1 MKTSLSTLLLSLAL
15 LAPAASLAQAAAAAP
30 TAGPAA
36 AAPPAATPQVF
47 PTKPVMRPDG
57 RKWRI
62 GYFESGDYSE
72 YPRTLRVTVDGLQ
85 KLGWITVPAIPD
97 GLNGRQMWEYLA
109 DNVRSDTLEFVR
121 DAWWQPGNFDA
132 AQRPAVRESIKQRL
146 EGRKDIDL
154 IIAMG
159 TWAGQDMAGLGAPV
173 PTIVA
178 STSDAVGARITRSA
192 QDSGLD
198 NLHARVQ
205 PERYQRQVRLFHEI
219 VPFKRLGLVYED
231 SPEGRTYSAVEAV
244 EQVARE
250 QGFKVLSCN
259 APSNGIAP
267 EVATRNALE
276 CYARLAP
283 QIDAAYVTV
292 HRGVTPASIDTVA
305 EILRQAR
312 VPSFSMLGS
321 EEVKHGL
328 LLSLAQA
335 DYSYVGLFYAE
346 TMARIFNGAKAREL
360 SQVWIDPAKIAL
372 NLQTARVI
380 GFDPPVDILLA
391 ADEVYEAR

>member
-1 MKTSLSTLLLSLAL
+1 MKKSLPTLMLCLAL
-15 LAPAASLAQAAAAAP
+15 LAPAASMAQ
-30 TAGPAA
+30 T
-36 AAPPAATPQVF
+36 AATPAAQVF
-47 PTKPVMRPDG
+47 PTKPAAKPDG
-57 RKWRI
+57 AKWRI

-72 YPRTLRVTVDGLQ
+72 YPRTLRVTVEGLQ
-85 KLGWITVPAIPD
+85 KLGWLSLPAMPD
-97 GLNGRQMWEYLA
+97 GLSGRQMWEFLA
-109 DNVRSDTLEFVR
+109 DNARSDTLEFVR

-132 AQRPAVRESIKQRL
+132 AQRPAVREAIKQRL
-146 EGRKDIDL
+146 STRRDIDL

-159 TWAGQDMAGLGAPV
+159 TWAGQDMAAMGTPV

-178 STSDAVGARITRSA
+178 STSDAIGARIARSA
-192 QDSGLD
+192 QDSGQD

-250 QGFKVLSCN
+250 QHFEVLTCN
-259 APSNGIAP
+259 APSNGIPP
-267 EVATRNALE
+267 EVATRNAME
-276 CYARLAP
+276 CYAKLAP
-283 QIDAAYVTV
+283 QVDAAYVTV

-346 TMARIFNGAKAREL
+346 TMARIFNGAKPRDL

-372 NLQTARVI
+372 NLETARVI

-391 ADEVYEAR
+391 ADEVYEAQ

>member
-36 AAPPAATPQVF
+36 ATPPAATPQVF
-47 PTKPVMRPDG
+47 PTKPVTRPDG

-178 STSDAVGARITRSA
+178 STS
-192 QDSGLD
+192 
-198 NLHARVQ
+198 
-205 PERYQRQVRLFHEI
+205 
-219 VPFKRLGLVYED
+219 
-231 SPEGRTYSAVEAV
+231 
-244 EQVARE
+244 
-250 QGFKVLSCN
+250 
-259 APSNGIAP
+259 
-267 EVATRNALE
+267 
-276 CYARLAP
+276 
-283 QIDAAYVTV
+283 
-292 HRGVTPASIDTVA
+292 
-305 EILRQAR
+305 
-312 VPSFSMLGS
+312 
-321 EEVKHGL
+321 
-328 LLSLAQA
+328 
-335 DYSYVGLFYAE
+335 
-346 TMARIFNGAKAREL
+346 
-360 SQVWIDPAKIAL
+360 
-372 NLQTARVI
+372 
-380 GFDPPVDILLA
+380 
-391 ADEVYEAR
+391 

>member
-30 TAGPAA
+30 TAGRAA
-36 AAPPAATPQVF
+36 AAPPTATPQVF
-47 PTKPVMRPDG
+47 PTKPVTRPDG

-72 YPRTLRVTVDGLQ
+72 YPRTLRVIVDGLQ
-85 KLGWITVPAIPD
+85 KLGWITVPVIPD

-109 DNVRSDTLEFVR
+109 DNARSDTLEFVR

-154 IIAMG
+154 VIAMG

-292 HRGVTPASIDTVA
+292 HRGVTPTSIDTVA

>member
-1 MKTSLSTLLLSLAL
+1 MKKSLPTLMLCLAL
-15 LAPAASLAQAAAAAP
+15 LAPAASMAQ
-30 TAGPAA
+30 T
-36 AAPPAATPQVF
+36 AATPAAQVF
-47 PTKPVMRPDG
+47 PTKPAAKPDG
-57 RKWRI
+57 GKWRI

-72 YPRTLRVTVDGLQ
+72 YPRTLRVTVEGLQ
-85 KLGWITVPAIPD
+85 KLGWLTLPAMPD
-97 GLNGRQMWEYLA
+97 GLNGRQMWEFLA
-109 DNVRSDTLEFVR
+109 DNARSDTLEFVR

-132 AQRPAVRESIKQRL
+132 TQRPAVRDAIKQRL
-146 EGRKDIDL
+146 SGRRDIDL

-159 TWAGQDMAGLGAPV
+159 TWAGQDMAAMGTPV

-178 STSDAVGARITRSA
+178 STSDAIGARIARSA
-192 QDSGLD
+192 QDSGQD

-250 QGFKVLSCN
+250 QHFEVLSCN
-259 APSNGIAP
+259 APSNGIPA
-267 EVATRNALE
+267 EVATRNAME

-283 QIDAAYVTV
+283 QVDAAYVTV

-346 TMARIFNGAKAREL
+346 TMARIFNGAKPRDL

-372 NLQTARVI
+372 NLETARVI

-391 ADEVYEAR
+391 ADEVYEAQ

>member
-30 TAGPAA
+30 TAGVAT

-47 PTKPVMRPDG
+47 PTKPVTRPDG

-132 AQRPAVRESIKQRL
+132 AQRPTVRQSIKQRL

-292 HRGVTPASIDTVA
+292 HRGVTPTSIDTVA

>member
-1 MKTSLSTLLLSLAL
+1 MKKTLHSFLLSLTL
-15 LAPAASLAQAAAAAP
+15 LAPVLAVPAAGHAQPAAPADAAA
-30 TAGPAA
+30 G
-36 AAPPAATPQVF
+36 PQVF
-47 PTKPVMRPDG
+47 PTKPIARPDG
-57 RKWRI
+57 KKWRI

-85 KLGWITVPAIPD
+85 KLGWITLPPMPD
-97 GLNGRQMWEYLA
+97 GLNGQQMWEFLA
-109 DNVRSDTLEFVR
+109 ENARSDTLEFVR
-121 DAWWQPGNFDA
+121 DAWWRPGNFDA
-132 AQRPAVRESIKQRL
+132 AQRPGVREAIKNRL
-146 EGRKDIDL
+146 ATRKDIDL

-159 TWAGQDMAGLGAPV
+159 TWAGQDMAGMGAPV

-178 STSDAVGARITRSA
+178 STSDAVGARITKSA
-192 QDSGLD
+192 EDSGLD

-250 QGFKVLSCN
+250 QGFEVVTCN
-259 APSNGIAP
+259 APSNGIAQKA
-267 EVATRNALE
+267 ATRNAME
-276 CYARLAP
+276 CYARLAK
-283 QIDAAYVTV
+283 QVDAAYVTV
-292 HRGVTPASIDTVA
+292 HRGITPTSVDTLA

-335 DYSYVGLFYAE
+335 DYTYVGLFYAE
-346 TMARIFNGAKAREL
+346 TMARIFNGAKPREL

-372 NLQTARVI
+372 NLETARVI

-391 ADEVYEAR
+391 ADEVYETQ

>member
-1 MKTSLSTLLLSLAL
+1 MKNSLSTLMLCAAL
-15 LAPAASLAQAAAAAP
+15 LAPVPGMAQAAPA
-30 TAGPAA
+30 TASSPAPAA
-36 AAPPAATPQVF
+36 AQVF
-47 PTKPVMRPDG
+47 PTKPTPRPDG
-57 RKWRI
+57 KKWRI

-97 GLNGRQMWEYLA
+97 GLNGQQMWTFLA
-109 DNVRSDTLEFVR
+109 ENARSDALEFVR

-132 AQRPAVRESIKQRL
+132 ARRPAVREAIRQRL
-146 EGRKDIDL
+146 AEKHDLDL

-159 TWAGQDMAGLGAPV
+159 TWAGQDMANMGAPV
-173 PTIVA
+173 PTIVG
-178 STSDAVGARITRSA
+178 STSDAIGSRITRSA

-250 QGFKVLSCN
+250 QGFDVLTCD
-259 APSNGIAP
+259 APSNGIAA
-267 EVATRNALE
+267 EAATRNAVE
-276 CYARLAP
+276 CYAKLAP
-283 QIDAAYVTV
+283 QVDAVYVTV
-292 HRGVTPASIDTVA
+292 HRGVTPASVDTIA

-346 TMARIFNGAKAREL
+346 TMARIFNGAKPREL

-372 NLQTARVI
+372 NLETARVI

-391 ADEVYEAR
+391 ADEVYETQ

>member
-1 MKTSLSTLLLSLAL
+1 MKKSLPTLMLCLAL
-15 LAPAASLAQAAAAAP
+15 LAPAASMAQTAAAP
-30 TAGPAA
+30 AA
-36 AAPPAATPQVF
+36 QVF
-47 PTKPVMRPDG
+47 PTKPAAKPDG
-57 RKWRI
+57 GKWRI

-72 YPRTLRVTVDGLQ
+72 YPRTLRVTVEGLQ
-85 KLGWITVPAIPD
+85 KLGWLTLPAMPD
-97 GLNGRQMWEYLA
+97 GLNGRQMWEFLA
-109 DNVRSDTLEFVR
+109 DNARSDTLEFVR

-132 AQRPAVRESIKQRL
+132 AQRPAVRDAIKQRL
-146 EGRKDIDL
+146 TAKRDIDL

-159 TWAGQDMAGLGAPV
+159 TWAGQDMAAMGTPV

-178 STSDAVGARITRSA
+178 STSDAIGARITRSA
-192 QDSGLD
+192 QDSGQD

-250 QGFKVLSCN
+250 QHFEVLSCN
-259 APSNGIAP
+259 APSNGIPP
-267 EVATRNALE
+267 EVATRNAME
-276 CYARLAP
+276 CYAKLAP
-283 QIDAAYVTV
+283 QVDAAYVTV

-346 TMARIFNGAKAREL
+346 TMARIFNGAKPRGL

-372 NLQTARVI
+372 NLETARVI

-391 ADEVYEAR
+391 ADEVYEAQ

>member
-1 MKTSLSTLLLSLAL
+1 MKTSLSTLLMSLAL
-15 LAPAASLAQAAAAAP
+15 LAPTASHAQAGAAPSPTAATSAAAA
-30 TAGPAA
+30 
-36 AAPPAATPQVF
+36 PQVF
-47 PTKPVMRPDG
+47 PTKPVARPDG
-57 RKWRI
+57 GKWRI

-109 DNVRSDTLEFVR
+109 DNARSDTLEFVR

-132 AQRPAVRESIKQRL
+132 VRAAIRQRL
-146 EGRKDIDL
+146 EGKKDIDL

-159 TWAGQDMAGLGAPV
+159 TWAGQDMAAMGAPV

-231 SPEGRTYSAVEAV
+231 SPEGRTYSAVDAV

-250 QGFKVLSCN
+250 QGFKVLTCN
-259 APSNGIAP
+259 APSNGIAQ
-267 EVATRNALE
+267 EAATRNALE

-391 ADEVYEAR
+391 ADEVYEAQ

>member
-1 MKTSLSTLLLSLAL
+1 M
-15 LAPAASLAQAAAAAP
+15 
-30 TAGPAA
+30 
-36 AAPPAATPQVF
+36 F
-47 PTKPVMRPDG
+47 PTKPVTRPDG

-72 YPRTLRVTVDGLQ
+72 YPRTLRVIVDGLQ
-85 KLGWITVPAIPD
+85 KLGWITVPVIPD

-109 DNVRSDTLEFVR
+109 DNARSDTLEFVR

-250 QGFKVLSCN
+250 QGFKVLTCN

-292 HRGVTPASIDTVA
+292 HRGVTPTSIDTVA

>member
-30 TAGPAA
+30 TAGRAA
-36 AAPPAATPQVF
+36 AAPPVATPQVF

-72 YPRTLRVTVDGLQ
+72 YPRTLRVIVDGLQ
-85 KLGWITVPAIPD
+85 KLGWITVPVIPD

-109 DNVRSDTLEFVR
+109 DNARSDTLEFVH

-292 HRGVTPASIDTVA
+292 HRGVTPTSIDTVA

>member
-1 MKTSLSTLLLSLAL
+1 MKKSLPTLMLCLAL
-15 LAPAASLAQAAAAAP
+15 LAPSASMAQ
-30 TAGPAA
+30 T
-36 AAPPAATPQVF
+36 AATPAAQVF
-47 PTKPVMRPDG
+47 PTKPAAKPDG
-57 RKWRI
+57 GKWRI

-72 YPRTLRVTVDGLQ
+72 YPRTLRVTVEGLQ
-85 KLGWITVPAIPD
+85 KLGWLSLPAMPD
-97 GLNGRQMWEYLA
+97 GLNGRQMWDFLA

-132 AQRPAVRESIKQRL
+132 ARRPAVRDAIKQRL
-146 EGRKDIDL
+146 TARRDIDL

-159 TWAGQDMAGLGAPV
+159 TWAGQDMAAMGTPV
-173 PTIVA
+173 PTVVA
-178 STSDAVGARITRSA
+178 STSDAIGARITRSA
-192 QDSGLD
+192 QDSGQD

-231 SPEGRTYSAVEAV
+231 SPEGRTYSAVAAV

-250 QGFKVLSCN
+250 QHFEVLSCN
-259 APSNGIAP
+259 APSNGVSP
-267 EVATRNALE
+267 EVATRNAVE
-276 CYARLAP
+276 CYAKLAP
-283 QIDAAYVTV
+283 QVDAAYVTV

-312 VPSFSMLGS
+312 VPSFAMLGS

-346 TMARIFNGAKAREL
+346 TMARIFNGAKPREL

-372 NLQTARVI
+372 NLETARVI

-391 ADEVYEAR
+391 ADEVYEAQ

>member
-1 MKTSLSTLLLSLAL
+1 MKKSLPTLMLCLAL
-15 LAPAASLAQAAAAAP
+15 LAPATSMAQ
-30 TAGPAA
+30 T
-36 AAPPAATPQVF
+36 AATPAAQVF
-47 PTKPVMRPDG
+47 PTKPAAKPDG
-57 RKWRI
+57 AKWRI

-72 YPRTLRVTVDGLQ
+72 YPRTLRVTVEGLQ
-85 KLGWITVPAIPD
+85 KLGWLSLPAMPD
-97 GLNGRQMWEYLA
+97 GLSGRQMWEFLA
-109 DNVRSDTLEFVR
+109 DNARSDTLEFVR

-132 AQRPAVRESIKQRL
+132 AQRPAVREAIKQRL
-146 EGRKDIDL
+146 STRRDIDL

-159 TWAGQDMAGLGAPV
+159 TWAGQDMAAMGTPV

-178 STSDAVGARITRSA
+178 STSDAIGARITRSA
-192 QDSGLD
+192 QDSGQD

-250 QGFKVLSCN
+250 QHFEVLTCN
-259 APSNGIAP
+259 APSNGIPP
-267 EVATRNALE
+267 EVATRNAME
-276 CYARLAP
+276 CYAKLAP
-283 QIDAAYVTV
+283 QVDAAYVTV

-346 TMARIFNGAKAREL
+346 TMARIFNGAKPRDL

-372 NLQTARVI
+372 NLETARVI

-391 ADEVYEAR
+391 ADEVYEAQ

>member
-1 MKTSLSTLLLSLAL
+1 MKKSLPTLMLCLAL
-15 LAPAASLAQAAAAAP
+15 LAPAASMAQ
-30 TAGPAA
+30 T
-36 AAPPAATPQVF
+36 AATPAAQVF
-47 PTKPVMRPDG
+47 PTKPAAKPDG
-57 RKWRI
+57 GKWRI

-72 YPRTLRVTVDGLQ
+72 YPRTLRVTVEGLQ
-85 KLGWITVPAIPD
+85 KLGWLTLPAMPN
-97 GLNGRQMWEYLA
+97 GLNGRQMWEFLA
-109 DNVRSDTLEFVR
+109 DNARSDTLEFVR

-132 AQRPAVRESIKQRL
+132 TQRPAVRDAIKQRL
-146 EGRKDIDL
+146 SGRRDIDL

-159 TWAGQDMAGLGAPV
+159 TWAGQDMAAMGTPV

-178 STSDAVGARITRSA
+178 STSDAIGARIARSA
-192 QDSGLD
+192 QDSGQD

-250 QGFKVLSCN
+250 QHFEVLFCN
-259 APSNGIAP
+259 APSNGVPA
-267 EVATRNALE
+267 EVATRNAME

-283 QIDAAYVTV
+283 QVDAAYVTV

-346 TMARIFNGAKAREL
+346 TMARIFNGAKPRDL

-372 NLQTARVI
+372 NLETARVI

-391 ADEVYEAR
+391 ADEVYEAQ

>member
-15 LAPAASLAQAAAAAP
+15 LAPAASLAQAAAAVP
-30 TAGPAA
+30 TASPAT

-47 PTKPVMRPDG
+47 PTKPVTRPDG
-57 RKWRI
+57 RKWRV

-178 STSDAVGARITRSA
+178 STSDAVGARITRSP

-250 QGFKVLSCN
+250 QGFKVLTCN

-292 HRGVTPASIDTVA
+292 HRGVTPTSIDTVA

>member
-1 MKTSLSTLLLSLAL
+1 M
-15 LAPAASLAQAAAAAP
+15 P
-30 TAGPAA
+30 
-36 AAPPAATPQVF
+36 
-47 PTKPVMRPDG
+47 RPDG
-57 RKWRI
+57 KKWRI

-97 GLNGRQMWEYLA
+97 GLNGKQMWEYLA
-109 DNVRSDTLEFVR
+109 DNARSDTLEFVR

-132 AQRPAVRESIKQRL
+132 AQRPAVRAAIKQRL
-146 EGRKDIDL
+146 EEKKDIDL

-159 TWAGQDMAGLGAPV
+159 TWAGQDMAGMGAPV

-231 SPEGRTYSAVEAV
+231 SPEGRTYSAVDAV

-250 QGFKVLSCN
+250 QGFEVLTCN

-267 EVATRNALE
+267 EAATRNALE
-276 CYARLAP
+276 CYAKLAP
-283 QIDAAYVTV
+283 KIDAAYVTV
-292 HRGVTPASIDTVA
+292 HRGVTPVSIDTVA